1 MQILLYLLTGLSIG
15 AASGALGVGGGVLLV
30 PALLWIER
38 LEPRT
43 VAGTSLAI
51 VVLGGLPGMGK
62 FFSQGHLDVAAA
74 LWVGA
79 AFAVGGYIGATLR
92 VHHYLPEEEL
102 RLVFGLLM
110 LYVALRFLM
119 TASSEAAVA
128 AAGLFAAGVA
138 WVAYLGLRL
147 LGRRHLSRPRL
158 DEKMRDAERL
168 SHSHD
173 PEYYI

>member
-30 PALLWIER
+30 PALLWIEH

-51 VVLGGLPGMGK
+51 VVFGGLPGMGK

-74 LWVGA
+74 MWVGL
-79 AFAVGGYIGATLR
+79 AFAVGGYFGATLR
-92 VHHYLPEEEL
+92 VHHYLPEESL

-110 LYVALRFLM
+110 LYVALRFVM
-119 TASSEAAVA
+119 TASSEAAIA
-128 AAGLFAAGVA
+128 AAGLFAVA
-138 WVAYLGLRL
+138 LGWVAYLGLCL

-158 DEKMRDAERL
+158 DEKMREAAHQ
-168 SHSHD
+168 SHSHE